1 MLKKIFSIRSKTDN
15 TNLKNYDYQAGSYLC
30 LNDSVFTYTSN
41 QSQFIKYY
49 YESSPV
55 FTALKLIQDSV
66 SSIKPV
72 IRDTKK
78 DEYIYEHPLLD
89 LLENPNPFVSGDL
102 FIKSLAGYFS
112 LTGNSYLNIIG
123 SGKPVELHILKPQN
137 INIQA
142 NNRDGYPQQYDY
154 TASNGSITFKRDQKN
169 RFLAD
174 NGNELGQL
182 MTFNPKYCNSNLYGV
197 SDLAAVELE
206 ISQYILASIHNNSL
220 LENQARPSG
229 ILTYKGADNDITQN
243 TVDTI
248 KEILRSSLSGAANAG
263 NATFLCG
270 DFDWKQLSESIKDM
284 DFATLKQQ
292 TATAVYNA
300 LKIPL
305 PMVSPDNMTLANMET
320 AKINFY
326 DNTILP
332 LTKTIYDFL
341 GSMLLPRYANSENL
355 ELTFDEASIEALE
368 PRQVNNTLKLSQSGV
383 LTINEIR
390 SQLGYEDLEGGDTL
404 YQPVGLAPIASDQF
418 TDDNRQ
424 TPSQEKTIFIKTMKE
439 AGYSDEDIKHW
450 INDNK

>member
-1 MLKKIFSIRSKTDN
+1 MLKKIFSIRSKSDN
-15 TNLKNYDYQAGSYLC
+15 SNQKSYDYQAGSYLC
-30 LNDSVFTYTSN
+30 LNDSVFSYTSN

-55 FTALKLIQDSV
+55 FTALKLIQDNV
-66 SSIKPV
+66 AAIRPV
-72 IRDTKK
+72 LKDTKK
-78 DEYIYEHPLLD
+78 DEFIYEHPLLD
-89 LLENPNPFVSGDL
+89 LLENPNPFISGDL
-102 FIKSLAGYFS
+102 FIKSLVGYFT
-112 LTGNSYLNIIG
+112 LTGNSYLNVIG

-154 TASNGSITFKRDQKN
+154 TISNGSITFKRDQKN
-169 RFLAD
+169 RFLAP
-174 NGNELGQL
+174 NGNEIGQL
-182 MTFNPKYCNSNLYGV
+182 MTFNPKYCNSNLYGT

-229 ILTYKGADNDITQN
+229 ILTYKGAANDITQD
-243 TVDTI
+243 TVDSI
-248 KEILRSSLSGAANAG
+248 KETLRSSLSGASNAG
-263 NATFLCG
+263 NATFLSG

-284 DFATLKQQ
+284 DFATLKNQ

-320 AKINFY
+320 AKVNFY

-332 LTKTIYDFL
+332 LTRTIYDFL
-341 GSMLLPRYANSENL
+341 GSMLLERYPNSENL
-355 ELTFDEASIEALE
+355 ELTYDEACIEALE
-368 PRQVNNTLKLSQSGV
+368 PRQVDNTLKLSQSGV
-383 LTINEIR
+383 LTVNEIR

-404 YQPVGLAPIASDQF
+404 YQPMGLAPIASDVF

-450 INDNK
+450 TNN